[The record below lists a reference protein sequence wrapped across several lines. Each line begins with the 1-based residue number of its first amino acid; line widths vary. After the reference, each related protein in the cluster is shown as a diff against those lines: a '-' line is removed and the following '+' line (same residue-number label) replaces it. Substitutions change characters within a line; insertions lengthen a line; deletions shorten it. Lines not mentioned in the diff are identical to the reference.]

1 MQKTFHF
8 IAGLSLIALFL
19 FSSCA
24 AKVTSRIRGM
34 DEIKK
39 NGIVFRLHDYK
50 QRYAHLEKIGY
61 SELAAQERTENE
73 RYNRELMGYFRQH
86 FNFCEVRFFYASQI
100 NDLKARRPVL
110 LNADLQPDATLP
122 LPERIII
129 AGCDYGNVDTQ
140 TYLMQYFRLEG
151 SSIKIRHATFGKWLT
166 GGAMDEKSVIRANR
180 IMHKKAGDEK

>member
-1 MQKTFHF
+1 MQKTFHC
-8 IAGLSLIALFL
+8 IVGLSLIALFL

-50 QRYAHLEKIGY
+50 QQYAHLEKTGY
-61 SELAAQERTENE
+61 SELATQKRTENE
-73 RYNRELMGYFRQH
+73 RYNRELVGYFKKH

-129 AGCDYGNVDTQ
+129 AGCDYGNVDDQ

-151 SSIKIRHATFGKWLT
+151 TSLKIRHAILGKWLT
-166 GGAMDEKSVIRANR
+166 GGPMDEKSVIKTNR
-180 IMHKKAGDEK
+180 IMHKKAGDEI